1 MQRFGRKE
9 GHVFLGSEIFGAA
22 GMMRRG
28 EKEIGSIALIFLWP
42 QDRGITWGS
51 WEGDFAEDLG
61 WDHIGD
67 RKLFLPLEWTKCLK
81 DTSLCAWLPG
91 KLL

>member
-42 QDRGITWGS
+42 QETGITWGS
-51 WEGDFAEDLG
+51 WEGHFAEDLG
-61 WDHIGD
+61 WITWETESCFSHWGGAS
-67 RKLFLPLEWTKCLK
+67 T
-81 DTSLCAWLPG
+81 
-91 KLL
+91 